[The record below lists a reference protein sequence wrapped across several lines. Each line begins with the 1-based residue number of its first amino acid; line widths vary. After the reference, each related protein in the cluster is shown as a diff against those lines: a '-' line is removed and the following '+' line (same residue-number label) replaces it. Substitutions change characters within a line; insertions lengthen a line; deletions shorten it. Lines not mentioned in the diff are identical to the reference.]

1 MLLLCGNDIRGN
13 IYLYLKRWNTII
25 LLLLITK
32 FQQYKLVFPKIQAH

>member
-25 LLLLITK
+25 LLLFTK
-32 FQQYKLVFPKIQAH
+32 FQQYKLVFSKIQAH